1 MILRDPALRSISTN
15 ISPIFEWRN
24 SSYKQLDDN
33 PNEYSVS
40 IESAYEIVNQI
51 RKTLKPAFKLL
62 AEKINE
68 IEKHYLIII
77 LLLMKL
83 MKEIKGLS
91 HNFFLQKKNFFDNI
105 LVSLFSYRSKNIQNI
120 LLSLRQFCFLSIV

>member
-15 ISPIFEWRN
+15 ILPIFEWRN

-40 IESAYEIVNQI
+40 VESAYEIVNQI
-51 RKTLKPAFKLL
+51 RETLKPVFKLL

-91 HNFFLQKKNFFDNI
+91 HNFFFSPKKKKE
-105 LVSLFSYRSKNIQNI
+105 LF
-120 LLSLRQFCFLSIV
+120 